1 MDTPDNIQEDAVA
14 VAMARGIRDIS
25 KALTSHAYGETK
37 EIILVKLDDAKRHID
52 KASNLVAQK
61 EATETHEPPI
71 VSPEDL
77 TAASRLADGNPI
89 TGGRSTVSLTWVAA
103 GAGVPPAGVAGHELP
118 DDAPEQD
125 DNPQNGIEVEEEE
138 PDNEEEKREGDDEP
152 DEEEDEFPDDTGD
165 LDAEMREEDFQGL
178 TLVAASKLIYQAAKS
193 INHDLDNEIPVD
205 PDEFPNVNY
214 GLAAWL
220 RTQEQTAEGATE
232 RKAARHL
239 RHIARFI
246 AKCTRRGE
254 FHHVR
259 RVRKYR
265 G

>member
-37 EIILVKLDDAKRHID
+37 EIILVKLDDAKRHIN
-52 KASNLVAQK
+52 KASKLVAQK

-77 TAASRLADGNPI
+77 TAASRLAE
-89 TGGRSTVSLTWVAA
+89 A
-103 GAGVPPAGVAGHELP
+103 GAGAPPAGVAGLEFP

-138 PDNEEEKREGDDEP
+138 PDNEEEEREGDDEP
-152 DEEEDEFPDDTGD
+152 DEEEDESPDDTEE
-165 LDAEMREEDFQGL
+165 LDAEMREEDYQGL
-178 TLVAASKLIYQAAKS
+178 TLVAASKLIYQAAKV

-220 RTQEQTAEGATE
+220 RTQEQTADGATE

-246 AKCTRRGE
+246 AKCTRRGK
-254 FHHVR
+254 FRHVR

>member
-52 KASNLVAQK
+52 KASKLVANPDGAEQPD
-61 EATETHEPPI
+61 EGDVAHEPPI
-71 VSPEDL
+71 VTPEEL
-77 TAASRLADGNPI
+77 TAAFGH
-89 TGGRSTVSLTWVAA
+89 VEA
-103 GAGVPPAGVAGHELP
+103 GARVADVAKNPEELVGHDFP
-118 DDAPEQD
+118 DDAPEND
-125 DNPQNGIEVEEEE
+125 GNPQNGIEVEEEE
-138 PDNEEEKREGDDEP
+138 PDNEEEEREGDDEP
-152 DEEEDEFPDDTGD
+152 DEEEDEFPDDTEE
-165 LDAEMREEDFQGL
+165 LDAEMREEDYQGL

-246 AKCTRRGE
+246 AKCTRRGK
-254 FHHVR
+254 FRHVR

>member
-77 TAASRLADGNPI
+77 TAASRLAE
-89 TGGRSTVSLTWVAA
+89 A
-103 GAGVPPAGVAGHELP
+103 GAGVPPAGAARHELP

-138 PDNEEEKREGDDEP
+138 PDNEEEEREGDDEP
-152 DEEEDEFPDDTGD
+152 DEEEDESPDDTEE
-165 LDAEMREEDFQGL
+165 LDAEMREEDYQGL
-178 TLVAASKLIYQAAKS
+178 TLVAASKLIYQAAKV

-246 AKCTRRGE
+246 AKCTRRGK
-254 FHHVR
+254 FRHVR